1 MTRIMLFHRDFHGY
15 SGGHGKL
22 WDYFRHVDAHP
33 DWRAHLH
40 LTAGSTHEDN
50 PWLDAGVVPQPE
62 WRPHA
67 ADALFLAGVDW
78 QAYPQDAPERPV
90 LNLIQ
95 GVRHADP
102 DLLLRDFLARP
113 AIRICVGQPVADAI
127 AATGKVRG
135 PVFVIDSGIDV
146 AAGIPLAQRSHDVFI
161 AAQKQPALGERIADA
176 LRAAGIEADCETAWL
191 QRVEFLSRMRDARIA
206 IALPL
211 PREGFYLPGLEAMAA
226 GCALVMPDAIG
237 NRAYAVPG
245 RNASMPAMTAEAIAD
260 AALGLLRDP
269 PALQA
274 LATAGIATAA
284 RHGMAQERA
293 ALYRILDNLDPLWA
307 RALAATSH

>member
-90 LNLIQ
+90 INLIQ

-127 AATGKVRG
+127 L
-135 PVFVIDSGIDV
+135 PFVDDDFSTLVG
-146 AAGIPLAQRSHDVFI
+146 GQ
-161 AAQKQPALGERIADA
+161 
-176 LRAAGIEADCETAWL
+176 
-191 QRVEFLSRMRDARIA
+191 M
-206 IALPL
+206 
-211 PREGFYLPGLEAMAA
+211 GLF
-226 GCALVMPDAIG
+226 
-237 NRAYAVPG
+237 
-245 RNASMPAMTAEAIAD
+245 
-260 AALGLLRDP
+260 
-269 PALQA
+269 
-274 LATAGIATAA
+274 
-284 RHGMAQERA
+284 
-293 ALYRILDNLDPLWA
+293 
-307 RALAATSH
+307 

>member
-113 AIRICVGQPVADAI
+113 ARC
-127 AATGKVRG
+127 AA
-135 PVFVIDSGIDV
+135 PCS
-146 AAGIPLAQRSHDVFI
+146 
-161 AAQKQPALGERIADA
+161 
-176 LRAAGIEADCETAWL
+176 
-191 QRVEFLSRMRDARIA
+191 
-206 IALPL
+206 
-211 PREGFYLPGLEAMAA
+211 
-226 GCALVMPDAIG
+226 
-237 NRAYAVPG
+237 
-245 RNASMPAMTAEAIAD
+245 
-260 AALGLLRDP
+260 
-269 PALQA
+269 
-274 LATAGIATAA
+274 
-284 RHGMAQERA
+284 
-293 ALYRILDNLDPLWA
+293 
-307 RALAATSH
+307 